1 MVYTKSF
8 YEGVMIVGDQKGK
21 KVQAAKPLIR
31 KALLEA
37 GQALV
42 YYEPEGAVVSR
53 SGDDCIVAKSTV
65 WYIDYG
71 EESWKTLAK
80 K

>member
-1 MVYTKSF
+1 MKGF

-21 KVQAAKPLIR
+21 KVQEAKPLIK

-37 GQALV
+37 GQAIA
-42 YYEPEGAVVSR
+42 YYEPEGPVVSR
-53 SGDDCIVAKSTV
+53 SGDDCIVALV
-65 WYIDYG
+65 DQWYLDYG
-71 EESWKTLAK
+71 EESWKILAK

>member
-1 MVYTKSF
+1 
-8 YEGVMIVGDQKGK
+8 
-21 KVQAAKPLIR
+21 LIK

-37 GQALV
+37 GQAIV
-42 YYEPEGAVVSR
+42 YYEPEGPVVSR
-53 SGDDCIVAKSTV
+53 SGDNCIVAQSAV